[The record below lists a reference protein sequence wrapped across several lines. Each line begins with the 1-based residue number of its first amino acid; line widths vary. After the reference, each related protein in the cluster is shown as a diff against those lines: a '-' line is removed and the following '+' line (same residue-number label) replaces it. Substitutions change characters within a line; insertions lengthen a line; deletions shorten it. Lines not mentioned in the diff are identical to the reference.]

1 MRQVFTKLLLR
12 EWIFYT
18 RLVQAERHGA
28 GLVENCN
35 LEGLQHHTGEDG
47 TEQQNS
53 STLSLQVAAPVDS
66 PANTSAY

>member
-18 RLVQAERHGA
+18 RLVQAQRHGA

-35 LEGLQHHTGEDG
+35 LEGLQPHTGG
-47 TEQQNS
+47 RWHRAAKQQHLVTAS
-53 STLSLQVAAPVDS
+53 GSPVDS
-66 PANTSAY
+66 PVNTSAY